1 MTRIFVR
8 WGRRMAVLACGAM
21 ALQMQG
27 CLIDT
32 NVLIAD
38 LAQATL
44 TVLLDALVG
53 ALSQAI

>member
-1 MTRIFVR
+1 
-8 WGRRMAVLACGAM
+8 MAVIACGALL
-21 ALQMQG
+21 LQTQG
-27 CLIDT
+27 CMIDT
-32 NVLIAD
+32 NVLVAD